1 MPKKAKELSAKSV
14 SKLKQD
20 GRYAVGGVDGLCL
33 NIKNGYRSWILRVVV
48 GQRTDEN
55 VKFVPH
61 RRDIGLGGFPEVSLA
76 EAREKA
82 RELRKQIRDGI
93 DPLLEKRKHI
103 EEQQIQK
110 QKSKTFKECAE
121 VVFANKKREL
131 NSEKHA
137 MQWANTIISYA
148 YPILEN
154 RTIAS
159 ITKTDIA
166 TILEPI
172 WADKHETAKRVRGR
186 LETIFDYAKAKD
198 YFTGDDPAAW
208 KGNLE
213 PILGKINVEVESMP
227 SLPYEKIQAFI
238 SHLHRK
244 DGISA
249 KALLFCILT
258 ACRSGEIFGATW
270 PEMDFEKNIW
280 IIPKSRM
287 KAKKEHQVPL
297 SPQAIAILESV
308 RLNQSL
314 GDLVFPA
321 PRGGML
327 SDMSITALIKRMH
340 AEQLEKDD
348 IGYIDPKIGRRITTH
363 GFRSTFRD
371 WSADKTDYPR
381 EVCEHV
387 LAHKLPDDVEA
398 AYLRGAYLE
407 KRKGLMADWAEFC
420 STHFN

>member
-1 MPKKAKELSAKSV
+1 
-14 SKLKQD
+14 
-20 GRYAVGGVDGLCL
+20 
-33 NIKNGYRSWILRVVV
+33 
-48 GQRTDEN
+48 
-55 VKFVPH
+55 
-61 RRDIGLGGFPEVSLA
+61 
-76 EAREKA
+76 
-82 RELRKQIRDGI
+82 
-93 DPLLEKRKHI
+93 
-103 EEQQIQK
+103 
-110 QKSKTFKECAE
+110 
-121 VVFANKKREL
+121 
-131 NSEKHA
+131 
-137 MQWANTIISYA
+137 MQWANTIMSYA

-154 RTIAS
+154 RPIAS
-159 ITKTDIA
+159 ITKADIA

-172 WADKHETAKRVRGR
+172 WADKRETAKRVRGR

-198 YFTGDDPAAW
+198 YFTGDNPAAW

-258 ACRSGEIFGATW
+258 ACRSGEMFGATW
-270 PEMDFEKNIW
+270 SEIDFEKNIW
-280 IIPKSRM
+280 IIPKSRI

-297 SPQAIAILESV
+297 SPQAIAILDSV

-314 GDLVFPA
+314 GDLVFTA

-340 AEQLEKDD
+340 AEQLKKDEV
-348 IGYIDPKIGRRITTH
+348 GYIDSKIGRRITTH

-407 KRKGLMADWAEFC
+407 KRKALMNDWADYCFELGLEI
-420 STHFN
+420 